1 MLAPEIRTDPHS
13 SPARQAEPL
22 EAESSVTTVKVYTRH
37 NRGCSKREQ
46 SDWARCN
53 CMKWLYIYRDG
64 KYKLVSAKTR
74 SWERAEQKAREVR
87 DTFDPIRQLQR
98 RLEAQSSADNSQI
111 DIATAVDQFLKEVA
125 RLNRAEATCAKY
137 KLTLARLLKM
147 VCNFRNSSHSPNTV
161 GCGDNKALDKF
172 LERCSNQPPLYKLLE

>member
-1 MLAPEIRTDPHS
+1 MLAAEIRTDPHN

-87 DTFDPIRQLQR
+87 DAFDLIRQLQR
-98 RLEAQSSADNSQI
+98 RRAD
-111 DIATAVDQFLKEVA
+111 LK
-125 RLNRAEATCAKY
+125 RNRRRTSRKS
-137 KLTLARLLKM
+137 TLQLQLS
-147 VCNFRNSSHSPNTV
+147 NSS
-161 GCGDNKALDKF
+161 KK
-172 LERCSNQPPLYKLLE
+172 